1 VLLQRLFDNLA
12 VQVRPFVTCEISSDW
27 RLRLDGLD
35 DVVLHYVLAGDGQ
48 ITGGGRTLRLH
59 PFSLA
64 IVPARLQ
71 HTISSGSGASHE
83 RHATSTPD
91 DGGPPARLVAGPQER
106 VELRIAC
113 GRMEAVYARGMGLFD
128 LMRELIVLDFSDS
141 GLMRETFE
149 RLLDEQ
155 RRSGPTG
162 RAMMTALMT
171 QCVVLVFRRLCDE
184 PDCPLPWLDALEDPR
199 LAPAFA
205 AMLDH
210 PARSYSLE
218 SLAELAHMSRS
229 AFAKEFTDRFGRTPM
244 AFLRDVRLRRAASL
258 LRETDLPVESIAAR
272 VGFSS
277 RSHFSR
283 SFHGRFGHS
292 PTTFRT
298 SPLDG
303 SGVGQD

>member
-1 VLLQRLFDNLA
+1 
-12 VQVRPFVTCEISSDW
+12 
-27 RLRLDGLD
+27 
-35 DVVLHYVLAGDGQ
+35 
-48 ITGGGRTLRLH
+48 
-59 PFSLA
+59 
-64 IVPARLQ
+64 
-71 HTISSGSGASHE
+71 
-83 RHATSTPD
+83 
-91 DGGPPARLVAGPQER
+91 
-106 VELRIAC
+106 
-113 GRMEAVYARGMGLFD
+113 
-128 LMRELIVLDFSDS
+128 
-141 GLMRETFE
+141 
-149 RLLDEQ
+149 
-155 RRSGPTG
+155 
-162 RAMMTALMT
+162 
-171 QCVVLVFRRLCDE
+171 
-184 PDCPLPWLDALEDPR
+184 
-199 LAPAFA
+199 
-205 AMLDH
+205 MLDH